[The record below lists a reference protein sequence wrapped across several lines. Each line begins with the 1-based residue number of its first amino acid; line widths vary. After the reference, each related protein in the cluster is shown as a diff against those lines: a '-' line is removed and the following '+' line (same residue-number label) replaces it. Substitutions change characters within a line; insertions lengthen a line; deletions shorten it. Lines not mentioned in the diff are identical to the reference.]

1 MKISVAM
8 CTFNGARYLPEQLE
22 SLALQTRL
30 PDELVVCDDNSTDQ
44 TVSLISDFAASAS
57 FPVIVKVNKQTLGS
71 TKNFE
76 QAITLCQGDVIA
88 LCDQDDVWLPGKL
101 ERFAAEFSGVPG
113 VGLIFTDGEVVD
125 EILQPLGYSIWQK
138 LGFGR
143 TEMLRLRRGKG
154 FDALLQG
161 ATVTGATA
169 AFRSRFRPLILPFRS
184 DLPLIH
190 DAWISILIA
199 AVAEVL
205 PVPDLLIRYRQHSSQ
220 QVGALARN
228 KPHRP
233 RFLAQP
239 GEALERQNPYAEML
253 AVARAVNQ
261 RLVDRQAEFDSRR
274 VLPGLEAK
282 INHLNVRARMSRA
295 RLPRATDIARELF
308 SGRYHRYSN
317 GLRSAVKDLFACF

>member
-8 CTFNGARYLPEQLE
+8 CTFNGARYLPVQLE
-22 SLALQTRL
+22 SLVLQTRL

-57 FPVIVKVNKQTLGS
+57 FPVIVKVNKQNLGS
-71 TKNFE
+71 TTNFE

-101 ERFAAEFSGVPG
+101 ERFAAEFSGAPG
-113 VGLIFTDGEVVD
+113 VGLMFTDGEVVD
-125 EILQPLGYSIWQK
+125 ENLQPLGYSIWQK
-138 LGFGR
+138 LGLDR
-143 TEMLRLRRGKG
+143 LEMQKLRRGQG

-169 AFRSRFRPLILPFRS
+169 AFRSRFRPLILPFPT

-199 AVAEVL
+199 AVAQVL
-205 PVPDLLIRYRQHSSQ
+205 PVPDLLIRYRQHSLQ
-220 QVGALARN
+220 QVGALERS
-228 KPHRP
+228 KPSSP
-233 RFLAQP
+233 RFFAQAR
-239 GEALERQNPYAEML
+239 EALERQNPCSDMQ
-253 AVARAVNQ
+253 AVARAVHQ
-261 RLVDRQAEFDSRR
+261 RLVDRRQEFDSQK

-282 INHLNVRARMSRA
+282 IIHLTARARMSRA

-317 GLRSAVKDLFACF
+317 GLRSALKDLFA